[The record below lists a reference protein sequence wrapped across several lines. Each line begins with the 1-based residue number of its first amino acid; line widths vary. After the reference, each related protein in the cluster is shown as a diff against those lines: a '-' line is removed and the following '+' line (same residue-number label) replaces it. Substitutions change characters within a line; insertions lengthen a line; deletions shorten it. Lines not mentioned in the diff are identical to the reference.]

1 MNMLESIKNI
11 LQKIRHFFA
20 HMGEGGIFALWVVA
34 IVLSGSLIWGLT
46 NQVRA
51 NVTIQAVNR
60 HLAEI
65 GEERRV
71 VSAIDSFAL
80 SGRAT
85 QAGMWCRLSSNEKA
99 VIFPLITNGIFS
111 PCLGIIN
118 SEGNL
123 ANIIPLSAN
132 AKTAVERINRS
143 GILQSWIR
151 RIETSSALLP

>member
-1 MNMLESIKNI
+1 MNILESIKNI
-11 LQKIRHFFA
+11 AQKINYFFA
-20 HMGEGGIFALWVVA
+20 NMGERGIFALWIAA
-34 IVLSGSLIWGLT
+34 IILSGTLLWGLT
-46 NQVRA
+46 SNLREA
-51 NVTIQAVNR
+51 ITIQAVNR
-60 HLAEI
+60 QLAEI

-85 QAGMWCRLSSNEKA
+85 QTGIWCRLNSNEKA
-99 VIFPLITNGIFS
+99 VIFPLIANGIFS

-132 AKTAVERINRS
+132 AKTAIERINP
-143 GILQSWIR
+143 GFWQLWMR